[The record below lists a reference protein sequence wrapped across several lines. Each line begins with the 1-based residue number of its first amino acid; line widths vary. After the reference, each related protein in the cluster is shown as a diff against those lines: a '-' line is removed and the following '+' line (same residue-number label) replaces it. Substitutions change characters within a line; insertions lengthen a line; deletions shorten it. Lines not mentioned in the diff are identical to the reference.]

1 MSRLRK
7 TPAVTEDTHYVKI
20 HDVETDEIT
29 TLPVL
34 HVMRKYMHVQE
45 DGNTRP
51 YTLSDFYFESG
62 EPLPTVSVGL
72 MKTLGG
78 YANKAKKKFDSV
90 RDSAKKKYDS
100 AKKKANK
107 AMSDFK
113 EGYNNGEEGSEEPKS
128 EMAATESPK
137 LVY

>member
-20 HDVETDEIT
+20 HDVETDEIS

-51 YTLSDFYFESG
+51 YNLSDFYFESG
-62 EPLPTVSVGL
+62 EPLPTVSVGM
-72 MKTLGG
+72 MKRLGG
-78 YANKAKKKFDSV
+78 LVKKAKKK
-90 RDSAKKKYDS
+90 AK
-100 AKKKANK
+100 K
-107 AMSDFK
+107 AMSDFQ
-113 EGYNNGEEGSEEPKS
+113 EGYKDKKESDATDETKS